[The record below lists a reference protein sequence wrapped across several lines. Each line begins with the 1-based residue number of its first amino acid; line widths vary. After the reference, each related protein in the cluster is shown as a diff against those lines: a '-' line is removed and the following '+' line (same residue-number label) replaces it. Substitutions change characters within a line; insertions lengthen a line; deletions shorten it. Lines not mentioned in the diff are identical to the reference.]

1 MTNQQTEKSHN
12 VPNYIAGRTGNKNF
26 NDATTFAIEEAIV
39 MDIPVDTDGNVG
51 PIHNLD
57 TNGPKKY
64 YIDVGLIFPTFG
76 PNALETIVRCNQN
89 GFKLKPITL
98 TKT

>member
-1 MTNQQTEKSHN
+1 MTNQQTEKSN
-12 VPNYIAGRTGNKNF
+12 AVPNFIAGRTGNKNF
-26 NDATTFAIEEAIV
+26 NDATTFAIEQAIV
-39 MDIPVDTDGNVG
+39 MDIPVDTSGNVG

-57 TNGPKKY
+57 TSGPKNY
-64 YIDVGLIFPTFG
+64 YIDVGLVFPKYG
-76 PNALETIVRCNQN
+76 PNALETIIRCEQN